1 MTNENELPWA
11 ERVAMLAVN
20 PQAARN
26 IDVARMASEL
36 MAPPTD
42 YHQKRISEMTEGEL
56 RAYRREL
63 ARAAL
68 TGYCAHRTYGL
79 KPMSEL
85 SKLALSQAQY
95 TIDHERQKEGGV
107 E

>member
-63 ARAAL
+63 AKAAS
-68 TGYCAHRTYGL
+68 TGWASHHDVSLFDTGI
-79 KPMSEL
+79 SD
-85 SKLALSQAQY
+85 LAFSTADQM
-95 TIDHERQKEGGV
+95 IEHERQEEGG
-107 E
+107 EE